1 MKIISIQIL
10 AVEPARSAIPAV
22 PVAAALNL
30 SSFSFYQRSVRV
42 GGGGGG
48 GGVVRLRMW
57 ERYGAWERPF
67 GCSKGSKG
75 HVVEALKVMHSL
87 LELQPARVDP
97 TELTLLPDTP
107 RHVRVTISQFMDF
120 FSRTVAERTAPGQRQ
135 SVEQESAST
144 AYTAHAYTRASDNLA
159 GVIITDQEYPVR
171 VAFSLI
177 NKILDEFT
185 TQVKRDVW
193 EAKAR
198 ESRQAGKQYLVEF
211 PQLQEYCTKY
221 QDPKQADTIMKVQQE
236 LDETKIILHKTIE
249 SVLERGEKLDSL
261 VDKSAALSASSV
273 QALYRNV
280 NASKER
286 EAHTQACLAR
296 RSKNFYKTAQKQNS
310 CCVVM

>member
-30 SSFSFYQRSVRV
+30 SSFSFYQRSV
-42 GGGGGG
+42 
-48 GGVVRLRMW
+48 
-57 ERYGAWERPF
+57 
-67 GCSKGSKG
+67 
-75 HVVEALKVMHSL
+75 
-87 LELQPARVDP
+87 
-97 TELTLLPDTP
+97 
-107 RHVRVTISQFMDF
+107 ISQFMDF

-261 VDKSAALSASSV
+261 VDKSAALSASS
-273 QALYRNV
+273 
-280 NASKER
+280 
-286 EAHTQACLAR
+286 
-296 RSKNFYKTAQKQNS
+296 KNFYKTAQKQNS